1 MECSAPECDYTTPR
15 GMETHT
21 LALEA
26 LKLHVQT
33 AHPPLAA
40 AGHVERPASKVDK
53 RQRPEARMEMSE
65 HDWRFFESEWADYKS
80 ATGIK
85 GSNLLNELWSCM
97 TDDLRRL
104 AFDQGGKESLTNEAL
119 MTGQMKQL
127 AVTVLHAAVHTVTLH
142 EARQMP
148 EEPTKAFAGRVRG
161 IANDC
166 SLSKVCPNRA
176 CNSTVSFL
184 EETVYH
190 VVLAGLRDREMQER
204 CLSGAIL
211 GRISN
216 IASLVEHCGA
226 EESGRMT
233 TPTLGAVRSSYQK
246 GKQSEIK
253 TRPVPPSTAS
263 ARCGF
268 CDGQA
273 HSSSSRQTREKE
285 CKAFNMT
292 CRSCS
297 KVGHQSSCCRSKQ
310 KPKARNSAIEA
321 EAKTE
326 EDGTV
331 QSFGFHGI
339 RLLRDTYNQF
349 QPPEKLADK
358 EFKEHRTHVRRSTA
372 GYSRRPYPAVICP
385 GAVQV
390 PSPLSS
396 SPPSAT
402 PNTLGSI
409 TVRQLHMEYEEGPDG
424 TWKWVERPPDPSPT
438 MLVGIQVDLPSYS
451 ANNLPPPSA
460 MPGRQ
465 IKPITVRV
473 VADSGAQMF
482 IGSDD
487 TRKELGIEASSLFP
501 VKARVFGAS
510 RGAEID
516 IVGGSLL
523 AVGLPG
529 TGNPNIKTP
538 PPHFCMVYWAKNV
551 SRNYLPMSAMKA
563 MGLVSHDFPS
573 LHQTPRSRPSQL
585 AALCPH

>member
-1 MECSAPECDYTTPR
+1 MDCSAPECGYSTPR

-26 LKLHVQT
+26 LKLHIQT
-33 AHPPLAA
+33 AHPPLPA

-80 ATGIK
+80 ATRIG

-104 AFDQGGKESLTNEAL
+104 AFDQGGKESLTNETL
-119 MTGQMKQL
+119 MTGHMKQL
-127 AVTVLHAAVHTVTLH
+127 AVTVLHAAVHTVTLP

-148 EEPTKAFAGRVRG
+148 EETTKAFAGRVRG

-166 SLSKVCPNRA
+166 ALSKVCTSRT
-176 CNSTVSFL
+176 CNTTVSFL

-190 VVLAGLRDREMQER
+190 MVLAGLQDREMQER
-204 CLSGAIL
+204 CLSAAIL
-211 GRISN
+211 GRINN

-246 GKQSEIK
+246 GKQNEMK
-253 TRPVPPSTAS
+253 TKPAPPSAAS

-268 CDGQA
+268 CDGPA
-273 HSSSSRQTREKE
+273 LSSASRPAREKE

-297 KVGHQSSCCRSKQ
+297 KVGHQSSCCRSTPR
-310 KPKARNSAIEA
+310 PKMRNSAIET

-331 QSFGFHGI
+331 QSFAFYGMSTNN
-339 RLLRDTYNQF
+339 RF
-349 QPPEKLADK
+349 QPLEKLADK
-358 EFKEHRTHVRRSTA
+358 EFPEHPTSMRRSTA
-372 GYSRRPYPAVICP
+372 GYSQRPYPAVICSGP
-385 GAVQV
+385 VQVQGASKTPRAAGRAPKGPSRALEGAPRAPTGATTAPEV
-390 PSPLSS
+390 PSPL
-396 SPPSAT
+396 PRPLPSAT
-402 PNTLGSI
+402 PYTLGSI
-409 TVRQLHMEYEEGPDG
+409 TVHQLHMEYEEGADG
-424 TWKWVERPPDPSPT
+424 TWRWVEKPLAPSPT
-438 MLVGIQVDLPSYS
+438 MLVGIHVDLPSYS
-451 ANNLPPPSA
+451 ATNLPPPSA

-487 TRKELGIEASSLFP
+487 TRRELGI
-501 VKARVFGAS
+501 
-510 RGAEID
+510 
-516 IVGGSLL
+516 
-523 AVGLPG
+523 
-529 TGNPNIKTP
+529 
-538 PPHFCMVYWAKNV
+538 
-551 SRNYLPMSAMKA
+551 
-563 MGLVSHDFPS
+563 
-573 LHQTPRSRPSQL
+573 
-585 AALCPH
+585 